1 MTLPRR
7 VVLGLLAMA
16 DIGVHARGGMV
27 SARDMAERHGMPP
40 RHFETVLQ
48 DLTRAGLVRGH
59 RGPRG
64 GYQLARERRRIS
76 AADVVRAVGLTD
88 PLEAL
93 PESDA
98 AQRIVAPVLDAV
110 EQALFAAL
118 EKLMIEQLVE
128 RADVPN
134 SADEGNFTV

>member
-1 MTLPRR
+1 MALPRR
-7 VVLGLLAMA
+7 VVLGLLAMT
-16 DIGVHARGGMV
+16 DIGVHGRGGMV

-64 GYQLARERRRIS
+64 GYQFARERQRIS

-88 PLEAL
+88 PLDTL
-93 PESDA
+93 SGSDVA
-98 AQRIVAPVLDAV
+98 HRIVAPVIDAV
-110 EQALFAAL
+110 ERALFVAL
-118 EKLMIEQLVE
+118 ETLMIEQLVE
-128 RADVPN
+128 RADIPT
-134 SADEGNFTV
+134 SADGGNFTI